1 MKKKGSRP
9 VATKVNDY
17 VKERLGRLCAK
28 KGFTEYELL
37 QMMCDCAVRY
47 MDDAHNLSA
56 DMEQLMVTFEHMN
69 GWADAFN
76 LADPTVGREIGEAFY
91 VTKDPAG
98 NKHGQRCTRVYNP
111 YFGEWQQSEN
121 VVNIFE
127 RFLELLFPERY
138 ERLRHLTRDMGC
150 YSILE
155 TIDTLMADRIDEM
168 FNQELRRD
176 FEDCNR
182 SDNTRDVEYGQRTKR
197 VPHHTVDSVE
207 PQQQRIS
214 FEEDLHE
221 TH

>member
-9 VATKVNDY
+9 TATKVNDY

-91 VTKDPAG
+91 GTKDPSG
-98 NKHGQRCTRVYNP
+98 KKHGQRCHWVYKP
-111 YFGEWQQSEN
+111 YFGDWQQSEN
-121 VVNIFE
+121 VVNIFITASMDFRVE
-127 RFLELLFPERY
+127 NVSKVKEIDADHARKLIEQVESRRAQYYNYYTGKKWGAAESYDFCI
-138 ERLRHLTRDMGC
+138 DA
-150 YSILE
+150 SILGLEE
-155 TIDTLMADRIDEM
+155 TEKIIA
-168 FNQELRRD
+168 
-176 FEDCNR
+176 
-182 SDNTRDVEYGQRTKR
+182 EYIRKR
-197 VPHHTVDSVE
+197 
-207 PQQQRIS
+207 
-214 FEEDLHE
+214 FA
-221 TH
+221 